1 MEIDYTWNITNK
13 KILINEEVDIDQLG
27 WKHGDCFRLVNVDGR
42 AMLIKLDRL
51 EKFVRGYN

>member
-1 MEIDYTWNITNK
+1 VEIDYTWNITNK

-27 WKHGDCFRLVNVDGR
+27 WKHGDCFRLVNVNGR